1 MLEMEEAIE
10 EEVEVNVNLTPCM
23 PLAIV
28 ATERYDGWHACLA
41 KSSEICGFGNNE
53 QEAIGSLMMT
63 LASLR
68 PCMLSVSRY
77 LRGTREPVRTYKRNN
92 RTETYFVNT
101 ATSRMPAA
109 SGNLAA

>member
-1 MLEMEEAIE
+1 MLVMEEAIE
-10 EEVEVNVNLTPCM
+10 EAVEVEVSLNLNLCM

-41 KSSEICGFGNNE
+41 KSSEIWGFGNNE

-68 PCMLSVSRY
+68 PCMMTAS
-77 LRGTREPVRTYKRNN
+77 KRN
-92 RTETYFVNT
+92 
-101 ATSRMPAA
+101 S
-109 SGNLAA
+109 

>member
-1 MLEMEEAIE
+1 MEEAIE

-41 KSSEICGFGNNE
+41 KSSEIWGFGNNE

-63 LASLR
+63 
-68 PCMLSVSRY
+68 
-77 LRGTREPVRTYKRNN
+77 VRTYKRNN